1 MFFFCLTS
9 TYIKT
14 DDGKNE
20 LDRLLSAIA
29 NGDQTALARLYT
41 LTSSAVYSFAL
52 SILRNEE
59 EAKDVLQDCFVT
71 IFHRANLYQK
81 RGNPLAWIFT
91 IAKNLCLQVLRE
103 QKKTADTP
111 LEELAFTLAAPEEI
125 PYEDKIV
132 LEGCMN
138 ALSDTE
144 RQIVI
149 LHAVWGFKHRE
160 IARILDLALPTVL
173 SKYNRSI
180 KKLQKILL
188 ELGCK

>member
-1 MFFFCLTS
+1 MICLTS
-9 TYIKT
+9 AYIQT
-14 DDGKNE
+14 TEGKNE
-20 LDRLLSAIA
+20 LDTLLFAIGH
-29 NGDQTALARLYT
+29 GDKGALEQLWHKT
-41 LTSSAVYSFAL
+41 HSPVYSFAL

-91 IAKNLCLQVLRE
+91 IAKNLCLQGLRE
-103 QKKTADTP
+103 QKKTAYTP

-160 IARILDLALPTVL
+160 IARLLDLALPTVL

-180 KKLQKILL
+180 KKLQKMLDQQK
-188 ELGCK
+188 GW